1 MQIRSNYKK
10 KNHKNIH
17 RNHLKM
23 TKTIYKIKTIIQ
35 AFSKLLC
42 FIYYNT
48 SISHSFL
55 GVSP

>member
-10 KNHKNIH
+10 KNIH

-23 TKTIYKIKTIIQ
+23 TKTIYKINTIIQ
-35 AFSKLLC
+35 AFSKLLK
-42 FIYYNT
+42 FVLYNT

>member
-10 KNHKNIH
+10 KNIH

-23 TKTIYKIKTIIQ
+23 TKTIYKINTIIQ